1 MQEELK
7 EGADLLQLLASA
19 QVSSEQL
26 DKWHRVHDLKGVC
39 LLGEILLQILR
50 WLERAPFNQTSG
62 RYLEPLKVETPLQL
76 AALGRSSTRDFLFQ
90 RGIVTA
96 AANFCP
102 FCIVEQEKVPQR
114 LLGC

>member
-1 MQEELK
+1 M
-7 EGADLLQLLASA
+7 
-19 QVSSEQL
+19 
-26 DKWHRVHDLKGVC
+26 
-39 LLGEILLQILR
+39 
-50 WLERAPFNQTSG
+50 
-62 RYLEPLKVETPLQL
+62 